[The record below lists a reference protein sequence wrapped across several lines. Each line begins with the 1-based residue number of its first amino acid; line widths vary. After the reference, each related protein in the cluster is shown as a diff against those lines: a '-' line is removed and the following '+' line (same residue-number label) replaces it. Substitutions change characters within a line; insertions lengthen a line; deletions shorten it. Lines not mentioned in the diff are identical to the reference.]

1 MVRLPLSPDE
11 LERGRRLGALLR
23 SARGDRSI
31 LDVALAAGISPETLR
46 KVETGR
52 IATPS
57 FASIAAVAGVVGLS
71 LDALWAE
78 VHPPSPEG
86 PTGGDAPGS
95 RVGAARVWS

>member
-31 LDVALAAGISPETLR
+31 LDVALDAGISPETLR
-46 KVETGR
+46 KIETGR

-78 VHPPSPEG
+78 VHPPSP
-86 PTGGDAPGS
+86 TGSTHGGS
-95 RVGAARVWS
+95 TGVHVGAARS

>member
-46 KVETGR
+46 KIETGR

-78 VHPPSPEG
+78 VHPPSPAG
-86 PTGGDAPGS
+86 STGGDSSGA
-95 RVGAARVWS
+95 RVGVVRG

>member
-46 KVETGR
+46 KIETGR

-71 LDALWAE
+71 LDTLWAE
-78 VHPPSPEG
+78 VHPSTSERPSGREASG
-86 PTGGDAPGS
+86 A
-95 RVGAARVWS
+95 RVGAVRS